1 MTHIIFD
8 NKRINLSEGQTVL
21 SALLERNYN
30 IPNSCQAGV
39 CQSCLMQLNNGKVP
53 AAAQNGLKNTLKA
66 QGYFLSCSCI
76 PNTPLEISMA
86 NDANQRCT
94 ATVSEHRLLSSDILC
109 LRLTIQN
116 NFEYRAGQFINL
128 WKDKTLGR
136 SYSLASVSTLDD
148 DIELHIRRIKNGEMS
163 NWLHDNVR
171 PGDKLDIQTATGNC
185 FYIADKPEQKIILAG
200 TGTGLAPLIGI
211 ARDALQQQHQGEIH
225 LLHGAIKTD
234 GLYQHQKLLRMA
246 EQYEKFYYHA
256 NVLQRDD
263 KEIADNVIHYEHP
276 LEQHITEIMQQSK
289 DYKAYLCGDA
299 DTVNKLKKTLFIS
312 GISMNNIY
320 SDPFIMLNK
329 S

>member
-1 MTHIIFD
+1 MPHIIFD
-8 NKRINLSEGQTVL
+8 NQRIDLSEGQTVL

-39 CQSCLMQLNNGKVP
+39 CQSCLMQASNGEIP
-53 AAAQNGLKNTLKA
+53 AAAQNGLKDTHKA
-66 QGYFLSCSCI
+66 QGYFLSCSCT
-76 PNTPLEISMA
+76 PNTPLEISMV
-86 NDANQRCT
+86 NDANQRYT

-109 LRLTIQN
+109 LRLTIPN
-116 NFEYRAGQFINL
+116 TFEYRAGQFINL

-171 PGDKLDIQTATGNC
+171 LGDELDIQAATGDC
-185 FYIADKPEQKIILAG
+185 FYVADKPEQKIILAG

-225 LLHGAIKTD
+225 LLHGAIKSD
-234 GLYQHQKLLRMA
+234 DLYQHQMLLRMA
-246 EQYEKFYYHA
+246 EQYEQFHYHA

-263 KEIADNVIHYEHP
+263 EKIADNVIRYEHP

-289 DYKAYLCGDA
+289 DCKAYLCGDA
-299 DTVNKLKKTLFIS
+299 DIVNKLKRTLFI
-312 GISMNNIY
+312 GGMNMNNIY

-329 S
+329 N